1 MPLVGPVDG
10 FIRVRDSVL
19 AVSLGVVRTLRCHV
33 GRTGTSVCAGIL
45 RFFFFS
51 LVRKVHRRTT
61 FKGLEILERGQ
72 VWFVLIQSNHL
83 FIVSGLFR
91 AEELNARSSPVVVV
105 QWEKNVNVV
114 THRSLGGSRKKLVIL
129 N

>member
-1 MPLVGPVDG
+1 M
-10 FIRVRDSVL
+10 
-19 AVSLGVVRTLRCHV
+19 
-33 GRTGTSVCAGIL
+33 
-45 RFFFFS
+45 
-51 LVRKVHRRTT
+51 RKVHRRTT

-72 VWFVLIQSNHL
+72 VWFVLIQSNHF
-83 FIVSGLFR
+83 FIVFGLFR
-91 AEELNARSSPVVVV
+91 AEELNVRSSPVVVV